1 MSSGTSILLVVR
13 RKEEETVDTSK
24 NDQKQG
30 TDGKKETG
38 SVSGKASAEQQEKK
52 LSEAH
57 FDPFTHTPYVYAQ
70 YF

>member
-1 MSSGTSILLVVR
+1 M
-13 RKEEETVDTSK
+13 DTSK